1 MAEKTLRKIDRDI
14 LERDATERF
23 LRYVQVSTT
32 SDRKSSET
40 PSTHGQ
46 WDLSRHLAREL
57 EDIGVRDIQLDDH
70 CYLIARVAA
79 GVGCEQVPA
88 VGFMAHVDTA
98 ADVSGENV
106 RPLVHEEYDGA
117 PIELP
122 AGFTLDPADSPELLE
137 YTGGTVITSDG
148 STLLGGDDKAG
159 IAEIMA
165 AVQYLF
171 AHPEIPHGPLEII
184 FTPDEE
190 TGLGMNRFPRD
201 RLESGACYTLDGQSE
216 GLVEAECFNAYHAE
230 IHFTGRAIHLGYA
243 RGRMVNAV
251 SMAAAFIGM
260 LPRNESPEATDGY
273 YGYYCPLE
281 FSGSLDSARVDV
293 YIRDHDDG
301 VAKRRVAALSDFASA
316 VEAAYPGGSVEIES
330 HKQYS
335 NMYEEVSK
343 RPLVMNLL
351 EEAMRQTG
359 HEPMRDAIR
368 GGTDG
373 ARLTQMGIP
382 TPNVSS
388 GQHNMHSRFEWVA
401 TRSLARSAELVVRL
415 AELWTSAAESNGSN
429 FSDDHAPT

>member
-1 MAEKTLRKIDRDI
+1 MADKTLRSVDRDR
-14 LERDATERF
+14 LEQDATERF

-32 SDRKSSET
+32 SDRKSDQT
-40 PSTHGQ
+40 PSTRGQ
-46 WDLSRHLAREL
+46 WDLSRHLKREL
-57 EDIGVRDIQLDDH
+57 EDIGVSDISLDEH
-70 CYLIARVAA
+70 CYLIARIPASEGHGDA
-79 GVGCEQVPA
+79 PA

-106 RPLVHEEYDGA
+106 RPIVHKAYDGS

-122 AGFTLDPADSPELLE
+122 AGYTLDPADSPELLDF
-137 YTGGTVITSDG
+137 TGETVITSDG

-165 AVQYLF
+165 AVQYLYD
-171 AHPEIPHGPLEII
+171 HPEIPHGPLEII

-190 TGLGMNRFPRD
+190 TGLGMNRFPKD
-201 RLESGACYTLDGQSE
+201 RLESVACYTLDGQSE

-230 IHFTGRAIHLGYA
+230 VYFTGRAIHLGYA
-243 RGRMVNAV
+243 RGQMVNAV

-293 YIRDHDDG
+293 YIRDHDDEE
-301 VAKRRVAALSDFASA
+301 AKRRVAALSDFARA
-316 VEAAYPGGSVEIES
+316 VEAAYPGGSVRIES
-330 HKQYS
+330 RKQYS
-335 NMYEEVSK
+335 NMYDEVSK
-343 RPLVMNLL
+343 QPRVMSLL
-351 EEAMRQTG
+351 EEAMRRTG
-359 HEPMRDAIR
+359 HEPERHAIR

-415 AELWTSAAESNGSN
+415 AELWASASADNG
-429 FSDDHAPT
+429 

>member
-1 MAEKTLRKIDRDI
+1 MADETLRSVDRDT
-14 LERDATERF
+14 LEKDATERF

-32 SDRKSSET
+32 SDRKSDET

-46 WDLSRHLAREL
+46 WDLSKHLKREL
-57 EDIGVRDIQLDDH
+57 EDIGVRDISLDDH
-70 CYLIARVAA
+70 CYLIARIPASE
-79 GVGCEQVPA
+79 GCEQAPA

-106 RPLVHEEYDGA
+106 RPLVHDAYDGS

-122 AGFTLDPADSPELLE
+122 AGYTLDPADSPELLD
-137 YTGGTVITSDG
+137 YTGDTIITSDG

-159 IAEIMA
+159 VAEIMA
-165 AVQYLF
+165 AVQYLYD
-171 AHPEIPHGPLEII
+171 HPDIPHGPIEVI

-190 TGLGMNRFPRD
+190 TGLGMNRFPKE
-201 RLESGACYTLDGQSE
+201 RLESVACYTLDGQSE

-230 IHFTGRAIHLGYA
+230 VHFTGRAIHLGYA
-243 RGRMVNAV
+243 RAQMVNAV

-281 FSGSLDSARVDV
+281 VSGTLDSAKVDV

-301 VAKRRVAALSDFASA
+301 EAKRRVAALSDFASA
-316 VEAAYPGGSVEIES
+316 VEAAYPGGSVRVES
-330 HKQYS
+330 RKQYS
-335 NMYEEVSK
+335 NMFDEVSK
-343 RPLVMNLL
+343 QPRVMNLL
-351 EEAMRQTG
+351 EEAMRRTG
-359 HEPMRDAIR
+359 HEPKRHAIR

-415 AELWTSAAESNGSN
+415 AELWTGERAENG
-429 FSDDHAPT
+429 